1 MSYSKERGQ
10 DMDNGLAAMEYIS
23 KTQKK
28 KEAQSLQEMGEK
40 LVKLPAGQLEDMA
53 LPVELNDA
61 IRFAKAI
68 KSHGARRRQM
78 QLIGSLMRK
87 IDSAPIQEALQH
99 LEEGNYKKAAAF
111 KETEMWRDELIAGN
125 KGLIEDI
132 LNTCPD
138 ADRRQLTQLLRN
150 AAKEREHN
158 KPRGAS
164 RALFRY
170 LEKIRNP

>member
-1 MSYSKERGQ
+1 
-10 DMDNGLAAMEYIS
+10 MDNGLADREYIS

-28 KEAQSLQEMGEK
+28 KEAQSLQELGGK
-40 LVKLPAGQLEDMA
+40 LVKLSAAQLKDMA
-53 LPVELNDA
+53 LPEELNDA
-61 IRFAKAI
+61 IGFARTI
-68 KSHGARRRQM
+68 KSNGARRRQM

-87 IDSAPIQEALQH
+87 IDSAPIQEALH
-99 LEEGNYKKAAAF
+99 HIEEGNYRKAAAF

-132 LNTCPD
+132 LHTCAG
-138 ADRRQLTQLLRN
+138 ADRQQLTQLLRN

-164 RALFRY
+164 TALFRY
-170 LEKIRNP
+170 LEKIRNA